1 MIAKEIRS
9 RLKEASFALAES
21 RRMCCREDLVLI
33 ESVLHL
39 MHGHAHNDGMGV
51 IQLGAG
57 SGTMALMIM
66 SSIHTKMLVTIDN
79 DQQALNWEIQVLEN
93 CGWTGN
99 ASKDGSHGSPGM
111 PTYEQILAESN
122 YPDFSAAFDRFTPD
136 LIIIDADH
144 SYEAVKAD
152 LEFWQPLAAPKA
164 TFFLHDYSS
173 AVIHEPDTDLVPEEY
188 PGVKQAADEFFG
200 RNADMER
207 GWSGIFF
214 NDVTLK

>member
-1 MIAKEIRS
+1 MMPKEMRAT
-9 RLKEASFALAES
+9 LKAASFALAES

-39 MHGHAHNDGMGV
+39 MHGHTQNDGMGV

-57 SGTMALMIM
+57 SGTMALMVM
-66 SSIHTKMLVTIDN
+66 SSIHTLQLVTIDN
-79 DQQALNWEIQVLEN
+79 VQQSLNWERQVLEN

-99 ASKDGSHGSPGM
+99 ASENGSPGM
-111 PTYEQILAESN
+111 PYYHQICSDST
-122 YPDFSAAFDRFTPD
+122 YPDLAIECGGYKHD

-152 LEFWQPLAAPKA
+152 LEFWQPLAAPMA
-164 TFFLHDYSS
+164 AFFLHDYSS

-214 NDVTLK
+214 NDVRKT

>member
-9 RLKEASFALAES
+9 TLKEASFALAES

-33 ESVLHL
+33 ESALHL
-39 MHGHAHNDGMGV
+39 MHAHAHNDGMTV
-51 IQLGAG
+51 VQLGAG
-57 SGTMALMIM
+57 SGTMGLMIM
-66 SSIHTKMLVTIDN
+66 SSIHTLQLVTIDN
-79 DQQALNWEIQVLEN
+79 DQQALNWELQVLEN

-99 ASKDGSHGSPGM
+99 ASENGSPGM
-111 PTYEQILAESN
+111 PYYHQIYADSTDPGLAVECGG
-122 YPDFSAAFDRFTPD
+122 YKHD

-144 SYEAVKAD
+144 SYEGAKDD
-152 LEFWQPLAAPKA
+152 LEFWQPLVAPRA

-214 NDVTLK
+214 NDVTPK

>member
-9 RLKEASFALAES
+9 TLKEASYALAES

-33 ESVLHL
+33 ESVLHM

-51 IQLGAG
+51 VQLGAG

-66 SSIHTKMLVTIDN
+66 SSIHTKMLVTVDH
-79 DQQALNWEIQVLEN
+79 DQQALNWEEQVLKN

-99 ASKDGSHGSPGM
+99 SSENGSPGM
-111 PTYEQILAESN
+111 PYYHAMFADSTHPGFKEE
-122 YPDFSAAFDRFTPD
+122 FSLYYPD

-144 SYEAVKAD
+144 SYEAVKDD

-164 TFFLHDYSS
+164 TFLLHDYSS
-173 AVIHEPDTDLVPEEY
+173 AVIHETDTDLVPEEY

-214 NDVTLK
+214 NDVRKT

>member
-9 RLKEASFALAES
+9 TLKEASFAMAES

-51 IQLGAG
+51 VQLGAG

-79 DQQALNWEIQVLEN
+79 DQQALSWEEQVLKN

-99 ASKDGSHGSPGM
+99 VSENGTPGM
-111 PTYEQILAESN
+111 PYYTAKFADST
-122 YPDFSAAFDRFTPD
+122 YPDFKEEFSLYYPD

-152 LEFWQPLAAPKA
+152 LEFWQPLAAPMA

-173 AVIHEPDTDLVPEEY
+173 AVIHEPDADLVPEDY

-200 RNADMER
+200 RDADMER

-214 NDVTLK
+214 NDVTPK

>member
-1 MIAKEIRS
+1 MTPKEMRAT
-9 RLKEASFALAES
+9 LKDASFALAES

-33 ESVLHL
+33 ESILHM

-66 SSIHTKMLVTIDN
+66 SSIHTKMLVTIDH
-79 DQQALNWEIQVLEN
+79 DQQALNWEEQVLKN

-99 ASKDGSHGSPGM
+99 ASENGSPGM
-111 PTYEQILAESN
+111 PYYTAKFDDSTHPGFKEE
-122 YPDFSAAFDRFTPD
+122 FSLYKAD

-144 SYEAVKAD
+144 SYEAVKDD
-152 LEFWQPLAAPKA
+152 LEFWQPLAAPMA

-173 AVIHEPDTDLVPEEY
+173 AVIHEPDTDLVPEDY

-214 NDVTLK
+214 NDVKLK